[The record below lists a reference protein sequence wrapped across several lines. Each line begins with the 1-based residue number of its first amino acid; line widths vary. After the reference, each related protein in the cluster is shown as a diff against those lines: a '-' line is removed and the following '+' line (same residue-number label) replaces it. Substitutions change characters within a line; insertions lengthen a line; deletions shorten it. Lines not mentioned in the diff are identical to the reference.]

1 MGDARAAARD
11 LLAELAPLELN
22 PKLAVDAALVARPS
36 VLSRWALRRVDSIGT
51 PISRRRNERTC
62 VVRAE
67 TSAAAKGK
75 CIVMLVSLR

>member
-36 VLSRWALRRVDSIGT
+36 VLSR
-51 PISRRRNERTC
+51 
-62 VVRAE
+62 
-67 TSAAAKGK
+67 
-75 CIVMLVSLR
+75 